1 MIGNFADLLTLH
13 TILFYLVHDFYVLR
27 YQIFACTMKRSKP
40 PTDVSSEL
48 EKLEHNVKQNK
59 QLPKLP
65 ANTTITKRPVNHAPI
80 ASPFAG
86 SRVPKV
92 VYVSRKTPVIS
103 AVKRVK
109 KFLQEIEKRAMQS
122 EDVGLALD
130 KAGTRASRGQEI
142 DLQRRLEDV
151 SEKLRRD
158 AEEVLVK
165 ASGRAMEQALRV
177 AEWFRNRE
185 KEILTNVEVRTG
197 SVSVVDD
204 IVEKA
209 VDGDDDL
216 QAEVEDEDKENT
228 EDSTVLE
235 REDTTMELLGHLDAA
250 TRASKQAEHVDTS
263 TVSDDNM
270 GDVDDPS
277 NQGLKKRRRKR
288 KRKEY
293 DADDIPEARLRWI
306 KTIEVAISV
315 RA

>member
-1 MIGNFADLLTLH
+1 
-13 TILFYLVHDFYVLR
+13 
-27 YQIFACTMKRSKP
+27 MKRSKP